1 MAISLD
7 ERITI
12 PLGQV
17 MLLAGVAMGVAKSY
31 GVLCYDRTDAT
42 QEKAYHTMNEYT
54 KPRHIASMIG
64 LGALSFA
71 YGQCKRTE
79 RELNEL

>member
-1 MAISLD
+1 MAESLA
-7 ERITI
+7 ERITLS
-12 PLGQV
+12 LGKA
-17 MLLAGVAMGVAKSY
+17 MLLAGVAMGVAKGYSA
-31 GVLCYDRTDAT
+31 LCYDRTDAI

-54 KPRHIASMIG
+54 KPRHIASMIC